1 MPGARFDVAMS
12 TIASSVWRGCESRV
26 RRPSHER
33 DVCVPHMSFFFF
45 FWRRCCSNTLARLVG
60 TGDILRYAR
69 EIQFLRRK
77 ATFQLDSCS
86 ILQAEAWETQGVVPF
101 ELSVDMPICSGRRR
115 TTKSKVCGHRWPIS
129 YLPSLPRSHRRSHV
143 PFHDVPVV
151 RCARAL
157 FFLYSFLGRPL
168 RQARW
173 CPP

>member
-1 MPGARFDVAMS
+1 LTLQCPQSHLRYGEAVRAVLGVRLMSAMS
-12 TIASSVWRGCESRV
+12 VSPIC
-26 RRPSHER
+26 P
-33 DVCVPHMSFFFF
+33 FFF
-45 FWRRCCSNTLARLVG
+45 FWRRCCSYTLARLVG